1 MLVTILT
8 PPGCSE
14 TQEAQI
20 KVPNTVRSSVYV
32 PDCSAHLKFCL
43 MNSFYKLKLEKNRSF
58 IRREPAEVGLV
69 QDSRERLE
77 ILTGESQHTV
87 DLLNRSIRGVSFAA
101 GKNSQ
106 HANLGQL
113 FLSMTIFPLILH
125 SKITLGR
132 AYLKGGRPPRW
143 HGKQNQE
150 RETVIVHPACLSCP
164 SI

>member
-1 MLVTILT
+1 M
-8 PPGCSE
+8 
-14 TQEAQI
+14 
-20 KVPNTVRSSVYV
+20 PNTVRSSVYV
-32 PDCSAHLKFCL
+32 PDCSAHLKFGL

-58 IRREPAEVGLV
+58 IRETAEVGLV

-77 ILTGESQHTV
+77 ILTGKSQHTV
-87 DLLNRSIRGVSFAA
+87 DLLKRSIRGVSFAA

-132 AYLKGGRPPRW
+132 VYLKEGRPPHW

-150 RETVIVHPACLSCP
+150 RERVILHPAYLSFP
-164 SI
+164 LI